1 MYTDKH
7 KIARQAINSL
17 KSGHIGTTAHVTT
30 AEKKKDYC
38 KVSAGI
44 YVKSGVF

>member
-7 KIARQAINSL
+7 KIARQARSSL

-30 AEKKKDYC
+30 AGKKR
-38 KVSAGI
+38 I
-44 YVKSGVF
+44 IVKFLLASM